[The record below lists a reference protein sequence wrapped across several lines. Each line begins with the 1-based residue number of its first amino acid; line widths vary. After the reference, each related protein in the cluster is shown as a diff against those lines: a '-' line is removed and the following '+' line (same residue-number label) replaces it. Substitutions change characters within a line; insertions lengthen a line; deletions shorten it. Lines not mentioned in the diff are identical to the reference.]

1 MDPLVDMLANS
12 NEANK
17 LNDEVAALRAE
28 RDRLAQRVQDLGQ
41 AQADLVAAQA
51 ALDAKASEAALLIR
65 AMISS
70 IQAPME

>member
-12 NEANK
+12 SEANK

-28 RDRLAQRVQDLGQ
+28 RDRLRQRVADLGQ
-41 AQADLVAAQA
+41 AQEDLVAAQA

-65 AMISS
+65 AMLSS
-70 IQAPME
+70 IQ